1 MGLSSRIEH
10 RRTGAGLFDQ
20 GPIANLLHT
29 LKTPITG
36 GPYIEKPKIK
46 LAVEPSEFAKK
57 VRQIKGGKLHAQARA
72 FLKAKYPEHLNEIKT
87 FLKKKGEK
95 KYLKHFPERT
105 RSNKWN
111 NSEANIITSF
121 ERYLA
126 SLNELKK
133 ESENELVEFVKSGIK
148 DKEHK
153 EEKMIEKG
161 KTEHEDKM
169 AELEEELADAVS
181 AKKRSKILKEL
192 KEEILRRKLEK
203 SKKEKASVPI
213 VIQKGEIPA
222 APGTK
227 GSKAF
232 ELTATSF
239 GKIIAKPQKA
249 EFKSILKNFFSANGY
264 TEFSK
269 VPDVLVTAVNELGL
283 VKHVTPE
290 ILDTLK
296 GILNNF
302 RAISTAVPVVAAT
315 PEATPII
322 IRKKTATHTRSVPK
336 KKPPPIKRGT
346 VKKLPKKSKGETP
359 HKKLQKTIK
368 FVI

>member
-29 LKTPITG
+29 LKSRAPITG
-36 GPYIEKPKIK
+36 GPYIEKPKVK

-57 VRQIKGGKLHAQARA
+57 VRSIKGSGITVEKAEELLLKQHPKLKEQVHNM
-72 FLKAKYPEHLNEIKT
+72 FKNGTYLKHHEGNSKWVDSKASREKVFQHYLAHLNEEHM
-87 FLKKKGEK
+87 KKK
-95 KYLKHFPERT
+95 
-105 RSNKWN
+105 
-111 NSEANIITSF
+111 
-121 ERYLA
+121 
-126 SLNELKK
+126 
-133 ESENELVEFVKSGIK
+133 
-148 DKEHK
+148 K
-153 EEKMIEKG
+153 EEKTEKPATQDEKDLEIIIKNEMANEIKKHKLNKEHMKEE
-161 KTEHEDKM
+161 KTEKPATQDEKDKRKGIM
-169 AELEEELADAVS
+169 
-181 AKKRSKILKEL
+181 KEIAT
-192 KEEILRRKLEK
+192 EILEKLH
-203 SKKEKASVPI
+203 KKKQGPI
-213 VIQKGEIPA
+213 QAREGDIPA

-346 VKKLPKKSKGETP
+346 VRKLPKKSKGETP